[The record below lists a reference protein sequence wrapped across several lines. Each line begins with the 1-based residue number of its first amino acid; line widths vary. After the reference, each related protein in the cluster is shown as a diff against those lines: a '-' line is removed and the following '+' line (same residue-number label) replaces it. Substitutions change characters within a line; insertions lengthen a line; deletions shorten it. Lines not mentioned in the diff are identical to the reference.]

1 MSSNPRHDAKHTLR
15 CCVSEQMHE
24 TNEIYRLKGLLVDA
38 EKRLQRA
45 KDGEIAA
52 RQKLMS
58 L

>member
-1 MSSNPRHDAKHTLR
+1 MSSNPCHDAKHTLK
-15 CCVSEQMHE
+15 CCVQEQHRE
-24 TNEIYRLKGLLVDA
+24 TNEIYRLKRLVADA